1 MLVLLDVVAQGF
13 KARTGEAEARQPR
26 EFEARLVCV
35 ASSRPG
41 KHRLCLKI
49 IMIIVTIIIPTHT
62 RHRVFLLEREISS
75 LAPKVSADL

>member
-1 MLVLLDVVAQGF
+1 MLVLLDVVAHGF
-13 KARTGEAEARQPR
+13 KARTGEARQPR

-49 IMIIVTIIIPTHT
+49 IMIIVIIIIPTHT